1 MQNLSNGLCDD
12 KDEAGAIKGSFPSS
26 GITVNNH
33 KDDTSMYMY
42 AFGFKEEIEKLERE
56 AGMQSKQV
64 ELSDCVDFVS
74 ELFKLLVHTVII
86 PELQRDDDWH
96 DDFGHQLKC
105 NKGITGDSRLID
117 RVQTIAIEKGLT
129 KEQWKQLLYINF
141 MAGDSSEMTNV
152 SRSHLKKV
160 HGMVSRLL
168 DRDEQTTVFA
178 LIDAIEKHM
187 PESHYTEK

>member
-1 MQNLSNGLCDD
+1 MQNLSNGLCYD
-12 KDEAGAIKGSFPSS
+12 KDEAGAIKDSFPIS

-33 KDDTSMYMY
+33 KNDTSMYMY

-56 AGMQSKQV
+56 AVMKSKQV
-64 ELSDCVDFVS
+64 ELNDCVDFVS
-74 ELFKLLVHTVII
+74 ELFNLLVHTVII
-86 PELQRDDDWH
+86 PELQRD

-105 NKGITGDSRLID
+105 NKGITGDSRLND

-129 KEQWKQLLYINF
+129 KEQWKQLLYVNF
-141 MAGDSSEMTNV
+141 MAGDNSEMINV

-160 HGMVSRLL
+160 HDMVSRLL
-168 DRDEQTTVFA
+168 DSEEQKTVFS